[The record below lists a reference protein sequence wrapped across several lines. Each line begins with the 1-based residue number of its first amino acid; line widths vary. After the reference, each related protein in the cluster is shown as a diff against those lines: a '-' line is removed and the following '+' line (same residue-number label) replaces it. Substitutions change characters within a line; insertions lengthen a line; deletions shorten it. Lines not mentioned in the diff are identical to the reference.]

1 MSDNR
6 RRRYR
11 KPKQEEKRLE
21 VQPKILLKSKTEQ
34 KNETDT
40 APSSSQAKPPEQ
52 TSNVQ
57 QIPHKTIIFQK
68 SSAQSPNISPN
79 ITAQQQQHITTTE
92 SQNIVEPVYQMS
104 RPATVI
110 SSTGTI
116 NVGTKKLLMKANT
129 DFLVVGVVGT
139 QGVGKS
145 TILNLL
151 ANEQLDFDYYR
162 KVFVEEDSTFPTK
175 LKANK
180 CSARSRTESTH
191 LFITSDRMILLDTPP
206 VMSNA
211 YKKDLI
217 NNELEDL
224 DSIITL
230 MSVCHLLIVVQD
242 DYFNLS
248 FLNLLRLAE
257 LMKPSAPDIKPNFL
271 PEYFPNVLFVK
282 NRAKRLDFAPANK
295 TCLDQML
302 KAFFKDSKLRIFR
315 GEISDA
321 YPMPTA
327 QQTTTQRNKKNRS
340 NEMDLEVNSFL
351 FPEVVSEAA
360 TTYHDSLSDIVN
372 RFRTQVFTTP
382 RNPMYTGP
390 TELNEEIWFDWL
402 TKVSQDNHNF
412 FFSTYEDIQRKYLD
426 AGANEKLAAGVSG
439 GVGSGVS
446 SFKDM
451 DNWRE

>member
-11 KPKQEEKRLE
+11 KPKEEKKLE
-21 VQPKILLKSKTEQ
+21 VQPKILLKSKTET
-34 KNETDT
+34 KNDNENT
-40 APSSSQAKPPEQ
+40 ASGSHAKPPEQ
-52 TSNVQ
+52 SSSV

-79 ITAQQQQHITTTE
+79 ITVQPQPITTTDA
-92 SQNIVEPVYQMS
+92 QNIVEPVYQMS

-145 TILNLL
+145 SILNLL
-151 ANEQLDFDYYR
+151 ANEQEDFDYFR
-162 KVFVEEDSTFPTK
+162 KVFEEEDCIFPTK

-230 MSVCHLLIVVQD
+230 MSVCHLLIIVQD

-257 LMKPSAPDIKPNFL
+257 LMKPSAQDIKSGFL
-271 PEYFPNVLFVK
+271 PEYFPNVMFVK
-282 NRAKRLDFAPANK
+282 NRAKRLDFSPANK
-295 TCLDQML
+295 ACLDQML

-315 GEISDA
+315 GQISDS
-321 YPMPTA
+321 YPLPAANPSTN
-327 QQTTTQRNKKNRS
+327 QKNKKNRS
-340 NEMDLEVNSFL
+340 PEMEWEVNSFL
-351 FPEVVSEAA
+351 FPEVAAETA
-360 TTYHDSLSDIVN
+360 TTYHDSISEIVQ

-382 RNPMYTGP
+382 RNPMYSGP
-390 TELNEEIWFDWL
+390 TELSEEIWFDWL

-412 FFSTYEDIQRKYLD
+412 FFSTYEYIHSKNLD
-426 AGANEKLAAGVSG
+426 AGASEKLSAGI
-439 GVGSGVS
+439 VGSGG
-446 SFKDM
+446 FKDV

>member
-11 KPKQEEKRLE
+11 KPKEEKRIE

-34 KNETDT
+34 KNDT
-40 APSSSQAKPPEQ
+40 ADSASTSSYGKVSEQ
-52 TSNVQ
+52 STSTA

-79 ITAQQQQHITTTE
+79 ITAQQQPISTTE
-92 SQNIVEPVYQMS
+92 TQNIVEPVYQMS

-116 NVGTKKLLMKANT
+116 NVGTKKLLMKTNT

-145 TILNLL
+145 SILNLL
-151 ANEQLDFDYYR
+151 ANEQQDFDYYR
-162 KVFVEEDSTFPTK
+162 KVFVEEDCIFPTK

-257 LMKPSAPDIKPNFL
+257 LMKPSAPDIKPSFL
-271 PEYFPNVLFVK
+271 PEYFPNILFVK
-282 NRAKRLDFAPANK
+282 NRAKRLDFAPASK
-295 TCLDQML
+295 ACLDQML
-302 KAFFKDSKLRIFR
+302 KAFFKDSKLRILR

-321 YPMPTA
+321 YQLPSA
-327 QQTTTQRNKKNRS
+327 QQQTTGQKSNRKNRS
-340 NEMDLEVNSFL
+340 NEMDWEVNSFL
-351 FPEVVSEAA
+351 FPEVSSASA
-360 TTYHDSLSDIVN
+360 TTYHDSISDIVKK
-372 RFRTQVFTTP
+372 FRTQVFTTP
-382 RNPMYTGP
+382 RNPMYLG
-390 TELNEEIWFDWL
+390 ELNEELWFDWL

-426 AGANEKLAAGVSG
+426 AGASEKLNS
-439 GVGSGVS
+439 GSGAGTS
-446 SFKDM
+446 SFKDV